1 MLQMTGRS
9 MLAGSIVPLILFT
22 LVGCFSLGRDS
33 PALEQYVLGGDRTA
47 APASSPADVTGLTV
61 GLRRLDLEPYLAT
74 PAIVVR
80 RGDRQVTMSDFHRW
94 GEDPRDGINRAV
106 ARHLA
111 ARPSVRAVDVAPWPV
126 RSSHDYLVK
135 VHVSRFEGVTPEELT
150 ATHGEAHVLAT
161 WEIIRP
167 TSGEVLFRG
176 TTDYR
181 VGGWTVGDYAHL
193 VALLDRGLD
202 ELAADLVLS
211 LDRSAPSVGAG
222 R

>member
-1 MLQMTGRS
+1 MIEINRRSIATGS
-9 MLAGSIVPLILFT
+9 TIPLVLFL

-33 PALEQYVLGGDRTA
+33 PPLEQYVLGGDRTTA
-47 APASSPADVTGLTV
+47 EARSSVQVDGLTI

-80 RGDRQVTMSDFHRW
+80 RGPRQIMTSDFHRW

-111 ARPSVRAVDVAPWPV
+111 ARSSVRAVDVAPWAV

-135 VHVSRFEGVTPEELT
+135 IHVSRFEGVSPEEAT
-150 ATHGEAHVLAT
+150 ATDGEAHVLAT

-167 TSGEVLFRG
+167 ASGEVLARG
-176 TTDYR
+176 GTDYR
-181 VGGWTVGDYAHL
+181 VGSWTVGNYAHL
-193 VALLDRGLD
+193 VDLLDRGLD
-202 ELAADLVLS
+202 ELTADLVSRLERFPP
-211 LDRSAPSVGAG
+211 DV
-222 R
+222 